1 MSSDTLKDMIFD
13 GHLVQH
19 SDVQNL
25 FNQFYVISICVV
37 SNFFAKFYY
46 AATRLLF

>member
-1 MSSDTLKDMIFD
+1 MSSDTLEDMIFN
-13 GHLVQH
+13 GHLIQH

-25 FNQFYVISICVV
+25 FNQFYVISIWVV

-46 AATRLLF
+46 AATSPLF

>member
-1 MSSDTLKDMIFD
+1 MIFD